1 MRYTQAT
8 EAEGADSMRVL
19 FVHQNFPGQYLHLA
33 SALAA
38 RGDEV
43 VALAIEKQQPPPGA
57 RVFHYQP
64 RRASSSGIHPWV
76 ADIETKVIRGEAAAQ
91 AALAIRDKGFV
102 PDVICAHPGWGEAL
116 FLKDVFPNTPMLSF
130 IEFYYKVD
138 GADFGFDPE
147 FAEGHAVGGRCR
159 LRMKNA
165 NSLLNL
171 DIADWCVTPTE
182 WQRSTVPARYQARMT
197 VIHDGID
204 TERVKP
210 NPDVVMRLAQ
220 SGLTLRPGDEVITF
234 VNRNMEPYRGFHVFM
249 RAIPEIQ
256 KRRPNA
262 VMLIVGGDEIS
273 YGKRLPPGETWR
285 QRMLAEVGDRLDLRR
300 VRFVGRVPY
309 NDFVAM
315 LQVSAVHVYLTY
327 PFVLSWSMLEAM
339 SAGCLVIGSSTP
351 PVQEV
356 IRDGDNGLLVDF
368 FSPQAIAEAIDRA
381 LSHPDRMADIRRRAR
396 QSVIEGYDLRGV
408 CLPRHIALVDAV
420 ATGRLPPDLAAEAAL
435 EGDRRRGARRA
446 DPHPLPPGSDPGAAA
461 SPGGRGISAASAGR
475 YPSPGGSSP
484 SPVGRGMG

>member
-1 MRYTQAT
+1 
-8 EAEGADSMRVL
+8 MRVL

-33 SALAA
+33 AALAA

-43 VALAIEKQQPPPGA
+43 SALAIERQKPPPGV
-57 RVFHYQP
+57 RVLFYKPQ
-64 RRASSSGIHPWV
+64 RGSSSGIHPWV
-76 ADIETKVIRGEAAAQ
+76 SDIETKVIRGEAAAQ
-91 AALAIRDKGFV
+91 ATLALRDQGFT

-116 FLKDVFPNTPMLSF
+116 FLKDVFPDTPMLSF
-130 IEFYYKVD
+130 IEFYYTTD

-147 FAEGHAVGGRCR
+147 FADDDLPARCR

-182 WQRSTVPARYQARMT
+182 WQRSTVPARYRDRMT

-210 NPDVVMRLAQ
+210 NPHVKLGLAK

-249 RAIPEIQ
+249 RALPEIQ

-262 VMLIVGGDEIS
+262 VVLIVGGDDIS

-285 QRMLAEVGDRLDLRR
+285 QRMLAEVGDRLDMQR
-300 VRFVGRVPY
+300 VRFVGRIPY
-309 NDFVAM
+309 NDFAAM

-339 SAGCLVIGSSTP
+339 SAGCLVVGSSTP
-351 PVQEV
+351 PVEEV
-356 IRDGDNGLLVDF
+356 ISDGVNGLLVDF
-368 FSPQAIAEAIDRA
+368 FSPQGIAEAIDRV
-381 LSHPDRMADIRRRAR
+381 LTHPDQTGAGWRSPRMLTSAVTRPIVPRSIFGRRR
-396 QSVIEGYDLRGV
+396 
-408 CLPRHIALVDAV
+408 
-420 ATGRLPPDLAAEAAL
+420 
-435 EGDRRRGARRA
+435 
-446 DPHPLPPGSDPGAAA
+446 
-461 SPGGRGISAASAGR
+461 
-475 YPSPGGSSP
+475 
-484 SPVGRGMG
+484 